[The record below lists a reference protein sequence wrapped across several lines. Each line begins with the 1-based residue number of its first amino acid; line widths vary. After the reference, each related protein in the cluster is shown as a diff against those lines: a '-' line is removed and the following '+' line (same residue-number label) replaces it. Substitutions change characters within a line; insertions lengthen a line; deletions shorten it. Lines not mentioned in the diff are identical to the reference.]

1 MHALLLAVVLAAPP
15 APADLPPPEPAI
27 AEVPVKDEPAIAET
41 SDEGL
46 LVDRDR
52 PSLLLV
58 LGAPGTPEYAT
69 QFTTWAKRWETAAA
83 QGGVRVR
90 RIDASAAAPRQQ
102 LESFLADE
110 TKTSPHE
117 LWIVLIGHGTF
128 DGRVARFNLP
138 GPDVAADDL
147 AGWLDDFDRPMAV
160 INCASASGPFLTALA
175 RPGRVVITATKS
187 GQEQNFA
194 RFGDLLSQHIA
205 NPEADLDHDGQTS
218 LLEAWLMA
226 ARRTDEFYFSEGRLP
241 TEHAVLDD
249 TGEGEGVRPDAF
261 QGVRPA
267 QGFRGNATS
276 EGTRAGQFCLVRS
289 VEEQRIPAALRQ
301 QRDAIER
308 EVHALHELKGE
319 LASDEYYAQLETLLV
334 RLAEM
339 SMESS
344 VQSAGREQV
353 SPR

>member
-1 MHALLLAVVLAAPP
+1 MHALLLTLALAAPATAEEP
-15 APADLPPPEPAI
+15 APTEPAV
-27 AEVPVKDEPAIAET
+27 AEVPAKDEPAVAET
-41 SDEGL
+41 SEEGL
-46 LVDRDR
+46 LVDRDG
-52 PSLLLV
+52 PTLLLV
-58 LGAPGTPEYAT
+58 VGASGAPEYAT
-69 QFTTWAKRWETAAA
+69 QFTTWAARWETAAA

-90 RIDASAAAPRQQ
+90 RIDAQTEAPRQQ
-102 LESFLADE
+102 FESILADE
-110 TKTSPHE
+110 TKSSPHE

-138 GPDVAADDL
+138 GPDVSADDL
-147 AGWLDDFDRPMAV
+147 AGWLDDFDRPVAV
-160 INCASASGPFLTALA
+160 INCASASGPFLTALS

-241 TEHAVLDD
+241 TEHAILDD
-249 TGEGEGVRPDAF
+249 TGDGEGVRPDAF

-267 QGFRGNATS
+267 QSFNRGAAS

-289 VEEQRIPAALRQ
+289 AEEQQIPAAVRQ
-301 QRDAIER
+301 QRDALER
-308 EVHALHELKGE
+308 EIHTLHARKSE
-319 LASDEYYAQLETLLV
+319 LASYEYYEQLETLLV

-339 SMESS
+339 SIEGPA
-344 VQSAGREQV
+344 QSADQGKA

>member
-1 MHALLLAVVLAAPP
+1 MHALLLTLALTAPAAAEEP
-15 APADLPPPEPAI
+15 APAEPAI
-27 AEVPVKDEPAIAET
+27 AEVPAKDEPAIAET
-41 SDEGL
+41 SEEGL

-52 PSLLLV
+52 PTLLLV
-58 LGAPGTPEYAT
+58 LGASGTPEYAT
-69 QFTTWAKRWETAAA
+69 QFTTWAERWETAAA

-90 RIDASAAAPRQQ
+90 RIDASTAAPRQQ

-110 TKTSPHE
+110 AKASPQE

-138 GPDVAADDL
+138 GPDISADDL
-147 AGWLDDFDRPMAV
+147 AGWLDDFDRPLAV
-160 INCASASGPFLTALA
+160 INCASASGPFLTALS
-175 RPGRVVITATKS
+175 RPGRVVMTATKS

-205 NPEADLDHDGQTS
+205 NPEADFDHDGQTS

-226 ARRTDEFYFSEGRLP
+226 ARRTDEFYFAEGRLP

-249 TGEGEGVRPDAF
+249 TGDGEGVRPDAF

-267 QGFRGNATS
+267 KGFRGNAAS
-276 EGTRAGQFCLVRS
+276 EGTRAGQLCLVRS
-289 VEEQRIPAALRQ
+289 AEERLIPAAVRQ

-308 EVHALHELKGE
+308 EIHALHDRKSE
-319 LASDEYYAQLETLLV
+319 LASEDYYAELESLLV
-334 RLAEM
+334 RLAEV
-339 SMESS
+339 SIEGP
-344 VQSAGREQV
+344 VQSADQGKA
-353 SPR
+353 PPH

>member
-1 MHALLLAVVLAAPP
+1 MHALLLTLALT
-15 APADLPPPEPAI
+15 APATAEDPIPAEPAV
-27 AEVPVKDEPAIAET
+27 AEVPAKDEPAVAET
-41 SDEGL
+41 SEEGL

-52 PSLLLV
+52 PTLLLV
-58 LGAPGTPEYAT
+58 LGAPGSPEYAT
-69 QFTTWAKRWETAAA
+69 QFAAWAERWESAAV
-83 QGGVRVR
+83 QGNVRVR
-90 RIDASAAAPRQQ
+90 RINTTSASPRQQ

-110 TKTSPHE
+110 TKNSPHE

-138 GPDVAADDL
+138 GPDVSADDL
-147 AGWLDDFDRPMAV
+147 AGWLEDFDRPVAV
-160 INCASASGPFLTALA
+160 INCASASGPFLTTLS

-205 NPEADLDHDGQTS
+205 NSEADLDHDGQTS

-241 TEHAVLDD
+241 TEHAILDD
-249 TGEGEGVRPDAF
+249 TGDSEGVRPDAF

-267 QGFRGNATS
+267 GGFRGKVPS
-276 EGTRAGQFCLVRS
+276 DGVRASQFCLVRS
-289 VEEQRIPAALRQ
+289 AEEQRIPAALRQ

-308 EVHALHELKGE
+308 EIHALHDRKSEFVP
-319 LASDEYYAQLETLLV
+319 DEYFAQLETLLV
-334 RLAEM
+334 RLAEI
-339 SMESS
+339 SIEGP
-344 VQSAGREQV
+344 VQSAGQGKAP
-353 SPR
+353 PR